1 MWGEVTHAP
10 CGKIYDRNCAG
21 RERENML
28 IVSQDRTWVANVE
41 NIVEIT
47 IEDRG
52 VYVKDVNR
60 EMWEIGIYKSKKR
73 CIEVLESI
81 CGNYA
86 ATSIF
91 KMPEA

>member
-60 EMWEIGIYKSKKR
+60 EMWERLPSQEGSGLKQFW
-73 CIEVLESI
+73 V
-81 CGNYA
+81 CGL
-86 ATSIF
+86 F
-91 KMPEA
+91 G

>member
-1 MWGEVTHAP
+1 M
-10 CGKIYDRNCAG
+10 G

-28 IVSQDRTWVANVE
+28 IVGQDRTWVANVE

-52 VYVKDVNR
+52 VYAKDVNR
-60 EMWEIGIYKSKKR
+60 EMWELGIYKSKKR